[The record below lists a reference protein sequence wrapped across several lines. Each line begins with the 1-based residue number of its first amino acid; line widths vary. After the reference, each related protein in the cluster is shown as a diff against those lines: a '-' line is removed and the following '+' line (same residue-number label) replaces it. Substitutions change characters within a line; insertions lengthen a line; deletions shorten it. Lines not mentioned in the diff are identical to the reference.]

1 VRPSTR
7 PPGHKTYTRLA
18 KGRRLPPEYEI
29 VSSDLHYNY
38 PDRFELDDN
47 PVAAWY
53 QRHREGSPLHCD
65 DWEAFNDP
73 RRTTYRGYNELQD
86 QKEAVVDGLL
96 REIDETGYDRGLSD
110 GWVAFLDRWYAPL
123 RYPAHGLQ
131 MLAAYIAQLAPAS
144 RITNCAAFQA
154 GDEIRR
160 LQRIAYRTAQLASHR
175 SGIDTDAHRHHWET
189 AAELQPLRE
198 YVERALVAYDWG
210 ESLVATNVVLK
221 PQLDRFV
228 NQVLAGTLA
237 AANGDPIL
245 QSIHFSLDEDAR
257 WHRQWTGVVLDAAI
271 ADTATN
277 ASVVAG
283 WVDRWNPLA
292 SAAIEAFAAVVAQ
305 APVSLDPAEVT
316 QAITTEASDDL
327 RPVLEPPRGPG
338 TIG

>member
-1 VRPSTR
+1 MPPAR
-7 PPGHKTYTRLA
+7 PPGRKTYTRLA
-18 KGRRLPPEYEI
+18 TGRRLPPEYEI

-47 PVAAWY
+47 PVAGWY
-53 QRHREGSPLHCD
+53 HRYREGSPLRCD
-65 DWEAFNDP
+65 GWEAFTDP

-110 GWVAFLDRWYAPL
+110 GWVGFLDRWYAPL

-144 RITNCAAFQA
+144 RITNDAAFQA
-154 GDEIRR
+154 ADEIRR

-175 SGIDTDAHRHHWET
+175 SGIDTTAHRHHWET

-198 YVERALVAYDWG
+198 FVERALVTYDWG

-221 PQLDRFV
+221 PHLDRFV
-228 NQVLAGTLA
+228 NQVLAGALA

-257 WHRQWTGVVLDAAI
+257 WHRQWTKAVLDVAIDDAAS
-271 ADTATN
+271 N
-277 ASVVAG
+277 ASVVSG
-283 WVDRWNPLA
+283 WVDRWLPLA
-292 SAAIEAFAAVVAQ
+292 TASIEALAAVVAE
-305 APVSLDPAEVT
+305 APVPLDPGEVT
-316 QAITTEASDDL
+316 KRITRAVSDEL
-327 RPVLEPPRGPG
+327 GAVLAPPRENETTG
-338 TIG
+338 